1 MICSCKRT
9 TDFIILLFQSDR
21 AKPLVIT
28 YKDAGVDIKK
38 IKQSQQS
45 IGNLIASTH
54 KLQKKVK
61 TMSGFGHYAGIVEIP
76 GSTLLATHT
85 DGVGTK
91 VMIAQMM
98 KKYDTIGID
107 CVAMNVNDIICTGA
121 IPISFVDYIA
131 ANRNDQKIFNQIVR
145 GLVNGAKKA
154 QVPIVGGE
162 TAILP
167 DLIAGKNFSFDLAGM
182 VVGILNKGDMI
193 LGNKIKTGDAIIG
206 INSSGLH
213 SNGYSLARKVLLS
226 KYSIHDKIKGIGVLG
241 DALLA
246 PTEIY
251 VKPVLQAIK
260 ECNIHGLAHITG
272 GSFTKLLRLKKTG
285 FILDDLPST
294 PQIFQAIENQGVEK
308 GEMYKTFNMGIGFC
322 LIAPK
327 DEVKQIE
334 RIFKKHG
341 FVSRQIGKITDKKGV
356 YINNLRIA

>member
-1 MICSCKRT
+1 MT
-9 TDFIILLFQSDR
+9 
-21 AKPLVIT
+21 IT
-28 YKDAGVDIKK
+28 YKDAGIDIKK

-54 KLQKKVK
+54 GLQKKAK

-76 GSTLLATHT
+76 GGTLLATHT

-98 KKYDTIGID
+98 KKYDTVGID
-107 CVAMNVNDIICTGA
+107 CVAMNVNDIVCTGA
-121 IPISFVDYIA
+121 VPISFVDYIA
-131 ANRNDQKIFNQIVR
+131 ANKNDQKIFNQIVK
-145 GLVNGAKKA
+145 GLVSGAKEA

-182 VVGILNKGDMI
+182 VVGILKKSDMI
-193 LGNKIKTGDAIIG
+193 LGDKIKTGDAIIG

-213 SNGYSLARKVLLS
+213 SNGYSLARKALFS
-226 KYSIHDKIKGIGVLG
+226 KYSIRDKIKGIGVLG

-272 GSFTKLLRLKKTG
+272 GAFTKLLRLKKIG
-285 FILDDLPST
+285 FLLDDIPDA
-294 PQIFQAIENQGVEK
+294 PQ
-308 GEMYKTFNMGIGFC
+308 
-322 LIAPK
+322 
-327 DEVKQIE
+327 
-334 RIFKKHG
+334 
-341 FVSRQIGKITDKKGV
+341 
-356 YINNLRIA
+356 